1 MSARF
6 SRPGEMMA
14 NDMAKGVNSGI
25 DDCLP
30 GGVHSRL
37 QTKAGQYCMP
47 FNKLALPSEEGAER
61 DQTRRGSKPCAE
73 GIKRKGGPDFALRAT
88 SGTIRSS
95 EGAKDGGGE
104 EDRTPDPHVANVVL
118 SQLSYSPTCAQG
130 SILADFSPRCQSAH
144 IRNSRLGCV
153 ASEGG
158 APFVARR
165 AMNLHG
171 CALPHCAPPPAATP
185 LKMEFRRRH
194 STSFALLGY
203 PLARGGR
210 FSGIANRPHVI
221 RGRRLDIKKV
231 HGIRHFPVDTMNAI
245 F

>member
-14 NDMAKGVNSGI
+14 NDMATRQWGVSRTRRMKPHVNRHSILTRG
-25 DDCLP
+25 LP
-30 GGVHSRL
+30 P
-37 QTKAGQYCMP
+37 KAGQYCMP

-61 DQTRRGSKPCAE
+61 DQTRRGSKPCAV
-73 GIKRKGGPDFALRAT
+73 GIKRKG
-88 SGTIRSS
+88 
-95 EGAKDGGGE
+95 GGGE

-185 LKMEFRRRH
+185 LKLEFRRRP
-194 STSFALLGY
+194 STGFALPGY
-203 PLARGGR
+203 PRSRKNGGHR
-210 FSGIANRPHVI
+210 AFRDHS
-221 RGRRLDIKKV
+221 LDTL
-231 HGIRHFPVDTMNAI
+231 PYL
-245 F
+245 